1 MATLR
6 REDGPSAVK
15 AEERSQQEGEMQIEQ
30 SRADAL
36 YDRCAQAPQ
45 GTVFFQRDLAN
56 MAVASDLSELLVLL
70 QELVDKHLFKLMSFD
85 GDPCWKLRPRDE
97 AAKYVSTLSSV
108 RDYVLITLDYVDSLP
123 TSACSTIT

>member
-1 MATLR
+1 
-6 REDGPSAVK
+6 
-15 AEERSQQEGEMQIEQ
+15 
-30 SRADAL
+30 
-36 YDRCAQAPQ
+36 
-45 GTVFFQRDLAN
+45 
-56 MAVASDLSELLVLL
+56 VASDLSELLVLL